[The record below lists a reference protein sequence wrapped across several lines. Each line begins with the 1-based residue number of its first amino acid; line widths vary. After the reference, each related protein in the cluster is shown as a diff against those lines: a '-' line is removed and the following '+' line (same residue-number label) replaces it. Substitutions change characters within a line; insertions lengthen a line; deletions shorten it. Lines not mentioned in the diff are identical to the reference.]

1 MAAVALAWRA
11 HRSRGA
17 WTAAD
22 QIALLCASFLAVLAA
37 KTYAAFEPQP
47 NPAFAQFASYALP
60 FAAVF
65 LVWLHAEVLPRG
77 DRTVATAGLV
87 WVAVLAVAGWAL
99 VAHDARDES
108 FTVSGPGGSMTA
120 SAAAG
125 PAYQEAI
132 DRILAASR
140 PGDPILLAPQMSA
153 LYTLTGRT
161 DPVSDISLLPGM
173 VATADE
179 ERDAIAAMRDVRIAV
194 TDRRPLTEYG
204 RGAFGTDFNRRIG
217 AWLRSDFRRV
227 TTLRGAMDGA
237 PTLDVWQRSTQ

>member
-1 MAAVALAWRA
+1 MALAWRA

-65 LVWLHAEVLPRG
+65 LVWLHAELLPRG
-77 DRTVATAGLV
+77 DRTVATAGLGV
-87 WVAVLAVAGWAL
+87 GRGAGRGGMGAGGPRRPRREL
-99 VAHDARDES
+99 HGERAGRLHDRLRRR
-108 FTVSGPGGSMTA
+108 
-120 SAAAG
+120 G

-179 ERDAIAAMRDVRIAV
+179 EREPSPPCATCAS
-194 TDRRPLTEYG
+194 P
-204 RGAFGTDFNRRIG
+204 
-217 AWLRSDFRRV
+217 
-227 TTLRGAMDGA
+227 
-237 PTLDVWQRSTQ
+237 